1 MQQYLLPSNQG
12 TYLKILLIPG
22 QTQRVAVF
30 GKSKLV
36 LMNFEVLNV
45 DASISGESTNI
56 CGVCKW

>member
-22 QTQRVAVF
+22 QTQRLAVF
-30 GKSKLV
+30 GKSKHA

-45 DASISGESTNI
+45 DASISGESRNI
-56 CGVCKW
+56 CGDC